1 MIRKLIEAVGEELN
15 VDTYPDLIEESG
27 VDLASGKVLI
37 TGTDG
42 LMYQITVV
50 EVAVDD
56 AGRVGV
62 VDGPRCEF
70 CIKHGVASCSHMGM

>member
-1 MIRKLIEAVGEELN
+1 MIRKLIAAVGEELN

-27 VDLASGKVLI
+27 VDLASGKMLI
-37 TGTDG
+37 TGTDRK
-42 LMYQITVV
+42 MYQLSIV

-70 CIKHGVASCSHMGM
+70 CIEHGIASCSHQGM